1 MANIKEI
8 ASRANVSIAT
18 VSKALNN
25 KGGVNAET
33 YDKIMKIADE
43 LGYRP
48 NLYARSLKKGK
59 SLTIGIITED
69 ITVFNTPE
77 IVDGIDTVCEEFGFH
92 YILGN
97 LRYNKRYGQNGV
109 DWSEFIELSSSAA
122 NTMLSKQVD
131 GIIYVG
137 CHYHEINT
145 LNSETDVP
153 VVFAYCSAAD
163 RSVPSVMYDDRKA
176 AYDITKLLVSKG
188 HSHIGVIAG
197 PANSIHTSNRLT
209 GYQEALF
216 ECSLPYNP
224 KLTYYGNWERDEA
237 HAIAKTL
244 IAQNVTAIFAQ
255 NDLMAMGVIDYCNS
269 NGIQVGKDLSL
280 IGFDNREISTVCRP
294 TLSTVALP
302 LFEIGRKAAT
312 ILLNRITSDAD
323 GYDESDLR
331 VLLPCTIIERESSGA
346 KQ

>member
-8 ASRANVSIAT
+8 ASRADVSIAT

-33 YDKIMKIADE
+33 YEKIIRIADE

-48 NLYARSLKKGK
+48 NLYARSLKQGK

-69 ITVFNTPE
+69 ITVFNTPD
-77 IVDGIDTVCEEFGFH
+77 IVDGIDTVCEDFGYH

-122 NTMLSKQVD
+122 DTMLAKQVD

-145 LNSETDVP
+145 INSDMDVP
-153 VVFAYCSAAD
+153 VVFAYCSSAD
-163 RSVPSVMYDDRKA
+163 KSVPSVMYDDTRA
-176 AYDITKLLVSKG
+176 AYDITKLLISQG
-188 HSHIGVIAG
+188 HTHIGVIAG

-209 GYQEALF
+209 GYQQALF
-216 ECSLPYNP
+216 ESNLPYNP
-224 KLTYYGNWERDEA
+224 MLTYYGNWERDEA

-244 IAQNVTAIFAQ
+244 LAQKVTAIFAQ

-302 LFEIGRKAAT
+302 LFEIGKRAAG
-312 ILLNRITSDAD
+312 ILLKRITSDSDFYAD
-323 GYDESDLR
+323 DDLQ